1 MEVRTTK
8 LPGCLIV
15 KPPVFTDSR
24 GYFFESFNQE
34 LFEKKSGLQ
43 INFVQDNQSF
53 STKGTLRGLHFQ
65 RGIHQQAKLVRV
77 IQGEIL
83 DVVVDIRENS
93 PTFGQHFSMILND
106 KEQEQLF
113 IPRGFAH
120 GFLVLSET
128 AIFAY
133 KCDNYYNKQ
142 AESGI
147 LYNDP
152 ILNISWSNVNQEY
165 LISDKDLLLPSF
177 LEILPL

>member
-1 MEVRTTK
+1 MEVRSTE

-15 KPPVFTDSR
+15 KPQVFTDSR

-34 LFEKKSGLQ
+34 VFEKKSGLK
-43 INFVQDNQSF
+43 INFIQDNQSF
-53 STKGTLRGLHFQ
+53 SAKGTLRGLHFQ

-83 DVVVDIRENS
+83 DVVVDLRENS
-93 PTFGQHFSMILND
+93 PTYGHHFKMILND
-106 KEQEQLF
+106 VEQEQLF
-113 IPRGFAH
+113 VPRGFAH
-120 GFLVLSET
+120 GFLVLSER

-133 KCDNYYNKQ
+133 KCDNYYNKE
-142 AESGI
+142 AEGGI

-152 ILNISWSNVNQEY
+152 TLDILWTDVNQEY

-177 LEILPL
+177 LETQPL